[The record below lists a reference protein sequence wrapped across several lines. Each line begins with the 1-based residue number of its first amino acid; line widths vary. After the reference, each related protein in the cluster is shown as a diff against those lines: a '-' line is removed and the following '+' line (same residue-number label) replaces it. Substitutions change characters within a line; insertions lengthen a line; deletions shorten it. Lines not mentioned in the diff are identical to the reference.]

1 MGRRPWAGRIRK
13 GASGSATLC
22 RCDSLP
28 RGAIY
33 VLSAV
38 PVKGYSGQFPH
49 WRRHMAGLIRKALE
63 NTRVRWL

>member
-1 MGRRPWAGRIRK
+1 MGRRPWAGGYAKERPALPLSA
-13 GASGSATLC
+13 GAIPHGG
-22 RCDSLP
+22 
-28 RGAIY
+28 GAIY

-38 PVKGYSGQFPH
+38 PVKGCSGQFPH